1 MDKIGSDSDTN
12 TFDASFPKLSMTEQ
26 FEEDVVSFYFHLTR
40 KSSSESMEVIGSQ
53 FSSMLQTLSNTTSI
67 ETCLRLPILYK
78 LIAHTRDVIQG
89 KGEHDLAYM
98 MVWKLYACFPKLAV
112 RMIRHFVLG
121 PSPYGSWRDIKY
133 ICQYIRT
140 QSPHGSDDP
149 LIGVCIKLMN
159 TQLKRDLHTW
169 KYSIHA
175 FSRDHISN
183 VAKWIPREHKK
194 FDWLYEKL
202 VVDWTRQQFPV
213 LLETPFSV
221 SDERFIDS
229 YQRAIYKAKRL
240 YRKTISLLNKG
251 LNTPEIRLCSNTT
264 DKLIPREVS
273 KFMVMKQPV
282 LVFEKG
288 SAENF
293 QQFYKKKYS
302 LGECSPGSDVP
313 PPPPPSS
320 DSFSESFS
328 ESDMESNLSP
338 ITIQNPGGGTTAW
351 HSVLP
356 FSYFVEKG
364 LSLVRIQRGVEGPLP
379 HHLEFEI
386 QLLNAQWSEIIRMFP
401 EKFDAVLPIVDVSF
415 PMQHPDKEPFYT
427 AVGMAIFLSE
437 TSTVGK
443 RILALDNLPIW
454 INLENTTDFI
464 SKLDVFDNETQSC
477 RNTYCNY
484 VVGIDLIMEGL
495 RASNMTRNYIN
506 DLELVLFSNFYSVNL
521 HPQPMSDL
529 YMRCCGAFSKLID
542 ARSYPR
548 MVFWNLNKGEN
559 TEHVFPPRTTGDNDP
574 LFCAT
579 NPRLRFFSGFSPLL
593 LRVLSATKR
602 MSAYESICHILDH
615 DRYRVLDSDI
625 S

>member
-1 MDKIGSDSDTN
+1 MDTN
-12 TFDASFPKLSMTEQ
+12 TFDASFPKLSITEQ
-26 FEEDVVSFYFHLTR
+26 FEEQVVSFYFHLTR
-40 KSSSESMEVIGSQ
+40 KSGVESIEVLGSQ
-53 FSSMLQTLSNTTSI
+53 FSSMLETLSKTTSI
-67 ETCLRLPILYK
+67 ETRLSILYK
-78 LIAHTRDVIQG
+78 LIAHTRDIIQG

-112 RMIRHFVLG
+112 RMIRHFVMG
-121 PSPYGSWRDIKY
+121 FGSWRDIKY
-133 ICQYIRT
+133 ICQYIRK

-149 LIGVCIKLMN
+149 LIGVCIKRMN
-159 TQLKRDLHTW
+159 TQLKRDLHAW

-194 FDWLYEKL
+194 FDWLYEKF

-213 LLETPFSV
+213 LLKTPFSV

-273 KFMVMKQPV
+273 KFMVMKHPA

-293 QQFYKKKYS
+293 QRFYKEKYS
-302 LGECSPGSDVP
+302 LGECSHCSVSSLP

-320 DSFSESFS
+320 ENVSDSFSES
-328 ESDMESNLSP
+328 DVESNLSP
-338 ITIQNPGGGTTAW
+338 ITNHSGGGANVFTNDATGW

-364 LSLVRIQRGVEGPLP
+364 LSLVRRRRCADESLP
-379 HHLEFEI
+379 HNLEFEI

-401 EKFDAVLPIVDVSF
+401 EKFDAILPIVDVSF

-454 INLENTTDFI
+454 INLENSTDFI
-464 SKLDVFDNETQSC
+464 SKLDMFDIETQSC
-477 RNTYCNY
+477 QNTYCNY

-506 DLELVLFSNFYSVNL
+506 DLELVLFSNFYGVNL
-521 HPQPMSDL
+521 HPQSMSDL
-529 YMRCCGAFSKLID
+529 YMRCCSAFSKLID
-542 ARSYPR
+542 SRSYPR
-548 MVFWNLNKGEN
+548 MVFWNLNKGGN
-559 TEHVFPPRTTGDNDP
+559 IEHVFPPRTTGDNDP

-579 NPRLRFFSGFSPLL
+579 NPRLRFFSGFSPMLM
-593 LRVLSATKR
+593 RCLSDTKR
-602 MSAYESICHILDH
+602 MTAYESICHILDH
-615 DRYRVLDSDI
+615 ERYRMLDSDI

>member
-1 MDKIGSDSDTN
+1 MDNIE
-12 TFDASFPKLSMTEQ
+12 FDASFPILSITEQ

-40 KSSSESMEVIGSQ
+40 KSGDESMEVLGSQ
-53 FSSMLQTLSNTTSI
+53 FSSMLETLSNTTSI
-67 ETCLRLPILYK
+67 ETCIRLSILYK

-112 RMIRHFVLG
+112 RMIRHFVMG
-121 PSPYGSWRDIKY
+121 FGSWRDIKY
-133 ICQYIRT
+133 LCQYIRK
-140 QSPHGSDDP
+140 QSPCGSDDP

-169 KYSIHA
+169 KYTIHA

-213 LLETPFSV
+213 LLKTPFSV

-273 KFMVMKQPV
+273 KFMVMKHPA

-293 QQFYKKKYS
+293 QRFYKEKYS
-302 LGECSPGSDVP
+302 LGECSPDRLEEKSMHSLP

-320 DSFSESFS
+320 ESVSDSFSES
-328 ESDMESNLSP
+328 DVESNLSP
-338 ITIQNPGGGTTAW
+338 ITNHEDGSSRGGW

-364 LSLVRIQRGVEGPLP
+364 LSLVRRRRGMEGPLP

-401 EKFDAVLPIVDVSF
+401 EKFDAVLPIIDVSF

-427 AVGMAIFLSE
+427 AVGMALFLSE
-437 TSTVGK
+437 TSTIGK

-454 INLENTTDFI
+454 INLEHTTDFI
-464 SKLDVFDNETQSC
+464 SKLDVFDAETQSC
-477 RNTYCNY
+477 RNTYCNSIA
-484 VVGIDLIMEGL
+484 GIDLIMEGL

-506 DLELVLFSNFYSVNL
+506 DLELVLFSNFYGVNL
-521 HPQPMSDL
+521 HPRSMSDL
-529 YMRCCGAFSKLID
+529 YMRCCSAFSKLID

-548 MVFWNLNKGEN
+548 MVFWNLNKGEE
-559 TEHVFPPRTTGDNDP
+559 TEHLFPPRATGDNDP
-574 LFCAT
+574 LFFVT
-579 NPRLRFFSGFSPLL
+579 NPRLRFFSGFSPMLM
-593 LRVLSATKR
+593 RCLSDTKR
-602 MSAYESICHILDH
+602 MTAYESICHILDH
-615 DRYRVLDSDI
+615 ERYRVLDSDI
-625 S
+625 SVLI